1 MSSDMVEIHDANIVV
16 IPEEPLKQVAIA
28 ASWVEEGEFASLMRK
43 PLTMNQGLSF
53 DVSLGT
59 TTGMYQIESMRSQ
72 KVISL
77 SSQRIEVH
85 DRSGEGDLTKSQ
97 IPRTM
102 ALLIDA
108 LKPGRIKAIGANWE
122 VVFKSPNAL
131 SAGAE
136 IAEKLLRRDIN
147 FLPRNIRPI
156 GGSARLYLS
165 DISGTMYVLAF
176 EPRGQNIETEELW
189 MTCNANM
196 SYPENFSNE
205 LLESIFQQS
214 YNLLFEVKES
224 LFPVP

>member
-1 MSSDMVEIHDANIVV
+1 MVDIHDANIVV
-16 IPEEPLKQVAIA
+16 IPEEPLKQVANA
-28 ASWVEEGEFASLMRK
+28 ASWAEEGEFALLMRK
-43 PLTMNQGLSF
+43 PLTINQGLTF

-85 DRSGEGDLTKSQ
+85 DRSGEADLTKAQ

-102 ALLIDA
+102 TLLIDA
-108 LKPGRIKAIGANWE
+108 LNPGRIKAVGANWE
-122 VVFKSPNAL
+122 VVFKSPDAI

-136 IAEKLLRRDIN
+136 IAEKLLRRDIS
-147 FLPRNIRPI
+147 FLSRNIRLI

-165 DISGTMYVLAF
+165 DSSGIMYVLAF

-189 MTCNANM
+189 MTCNANIT
-196 SYPENFSNE
+196 YPENFSNE
-205 LLESIFQQS
+205 LLESMFRQS